1 LDGDPDANVAHYCL
15 QELHILPS
23 KYLKMSR
30 KEKAFIAASILVRA
44 EKEREQQKEIERQ
57 RKSR

>member
-1 LDGDPDANVAHYCL
+1 LDGDPEANVAHYCL

-30 KEKAFIAASILVRA
+30 KEKAFIAASILVRTKK
-44 EKEREQQKEIERQ
+44 EKEQQEEIKR
-57 RKSR
+57 RHKNR